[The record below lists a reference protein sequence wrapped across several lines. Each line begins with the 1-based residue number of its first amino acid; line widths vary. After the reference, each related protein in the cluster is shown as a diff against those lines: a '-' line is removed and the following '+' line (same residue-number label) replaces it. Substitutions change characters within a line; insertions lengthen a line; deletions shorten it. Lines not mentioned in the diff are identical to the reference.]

1 MPMRAQRLCDFFMGE
16 QSWVEHEEMVK
27 RVFPMRNEVMI
38 ICSAHLTSHCLCVSH
53 TQPDISADV
62 ALVKQ
67 HMKRQ
72 EFEQVVSG
80 TGRILVF
87 PDIQIL
93 NSSEL
98 LVKASG

>member
-1 MPMRAQRLCDFFMGE
+1 MPMCAQRLCDFFIRE

-27 RVFPMRNEVMI
+27 PVFPMRNEAMI
-38 ICSAHLTSHCLCVSH
+38 VCSAHLTSHRLCISH
-53 TQPDISADV
+53 TQPDVSADV

-72 EFEQVVSG
+72 AFEQVISG

-87 PDIQIL
+87 ADIQIL

-98 LVKASG
+98 SVKASG